1 METKIKCRNEIGDEN
16 LLLVIDND
24 DLNNNNYNYINIT
37 IESVYTDSIQGSVF
51 ISIDDLDSALEGFK
65 KYRKNYDKLEKD

>member
-24 DLNNNNYNYINIT
+24 DSYKNNYVNIT
-37 IESVYTDSIQGSVF
+37 VEREDGAIQSRSL
-51 ISIDDLDSALEGFK
+51 ISINDLDAALEGFK